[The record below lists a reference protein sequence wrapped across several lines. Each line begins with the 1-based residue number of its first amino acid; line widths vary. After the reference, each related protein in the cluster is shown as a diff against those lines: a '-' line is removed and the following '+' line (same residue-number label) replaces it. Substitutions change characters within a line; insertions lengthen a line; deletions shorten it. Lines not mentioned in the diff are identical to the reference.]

1 MINIKLIPWI
11 EKALGFELY
20 PEVIQYL
27 TTKEE
32 CEWIG
37 RKSGRTTAH
46 ILKLALDKDK
56 VINLSDLKKG
66 KYNDEV
72 RNLTYNSWFTN
83 EFLYIGN
90 LLAAEG
96 FEVIKV
102 TKN

>member
-11 EKALGFELY
+11 EKALGFKLY
-20 PEVIQYL
+20 PIVIQYL
-27 TTKEE
+27 TTEEE
-32 CEWIG
+32 CQW
-37 RKSGRTTAH
+37 SGRGNGKTTAY
-46 ILKLALDKDK
+46 ILKLVLNKDK

-66 KYNDEV
+66 KYNDVV

-83 EFLYIGN
+83 EFLYIRN

-96 FEVIKV
+96 FKVIKV